1 MMQNQKYRLWKPLL
15 FIFSGAI
22 AFISALVGYILTA
35 LDSYYDDGFGLSISY
50 GSKDLLMI
58 TIISFLVMIF
68 GFYLLVN
75 YLQKK
80 KEIDYLPALFIGV
93 LSAIILIFFV
103 AYIFKPIIE
112 SEVEINISYIMMIVS
127 AILAFASVTFAA
139 IIGYNV
145 LKKKA
150 SYNSLIFSYVIFICY
165 CLSLSL
171 FTISKGI
178 SLNGNGVSIC
188 YFITT
193 IGHVLELLPCL
204 LGLTDTRLR

>member
-15 FIFSGAI
+15 FIFSGTI

-58 TIISFLVMIF
+58 TIISFLMVIF
-68 GFYLLVN
+68 GFYLLIN
-75 YLQKK
+75 YFQKK
-80 KEIDYLPALFIGV
+80 KEIDYLPSLFIGV

-112 SEVEINISYIMMIVS
+112 SEVEINISYIMMIVG
-127 AILAFASVTFAA
+127 AILAFASTIFAA
-139 IIGYNV
+139 VVGFNV
-145 LKKKA
+145 FKKKT
-150 SYNSLIFSYVIFICY
+150 SYNSLIFSYVIFVCY

-188 YFITT
+188 YFIIT

-204 LGLTDTRLR
+204 LGLADTRLR